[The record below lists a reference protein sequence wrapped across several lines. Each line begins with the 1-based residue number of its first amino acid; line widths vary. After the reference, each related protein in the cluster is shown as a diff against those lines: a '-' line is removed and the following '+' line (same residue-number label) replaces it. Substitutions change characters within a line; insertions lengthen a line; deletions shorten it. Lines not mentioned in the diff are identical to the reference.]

1 MYIGSVPHHLHTQ
14 MFLVAQAAGLQAEF
28 KDAVGSWDA
37 IRDACS
43 AWHAAQPTTPTD
55 VVKVEVCAC
64 LVHVQE

>member
-1 MYIGSVPHHLHTQ
+1 